1 MTISVPFREF
11 KTVVPAEWIDGNGHM
26 SARFYSLLVFDA
38 HWVFSD
44 AIGLGG
50 AYIRERNLGKNIV
63 EGHMVYEREL
73 LEGDRVEVESRLL
86 AVSDKG
92 VHIAHEVF
100 NVDRNYRAA
109 IWEEVDLN
117 VDLTMRR
124 AAPFTPDMRANL
136 EDIARQFAQLPPLDK
151 IGRSVKLFTGR
162 SNKSS

>member
-1 MTISVPFREF
+1 MTIPVPYREF
-11 KTVVPAEWIDGNGHM
+11 KTVVPQEWIDGNGHM

-38 HWVFSD
+38 HWKFSD
-44 AIGLGG
+44 AIGLGSD
-50 AYIRERNLGKNIV
+50 YIRDHNLGKNIV

-73 LEGDRVEVESRLL
+73 MLGDHVEVSSRLL

-117 VDLTMRR
+117 VDLATRR
-124 AAPFTPDMRANL
+124 ATPFTPKMRAKL
-136 EDIARQFAQLPPLDK
+136 ETIAQQFSQLPPLDK
-151 IGRSVKLFTGR
+151 VGRSVMLKR
-162 SNKSS
+162 IPS

>member
-1 MTISVPFREF
+1 MNVPVPFREY
-11 KTVVPAEWIDGNGHM
+11 KTVVPQEWIDGNGHM

-38 HWVFSD
+38 HWKFSE
-44 AIGLGG
+44 AIGLGA
-50 AYIRERNLGKNIV
+50 AYIREHNLGKNIV

-73 LEGDRVEVESRLL
+73 LLGDHVEVNSRLL

-117 VDLTMRR
+117 VDLATRR
-124 AAPFTPDMRANL
+124 STSFTPDMRAKL
-136 EDIARQFAQLPPLDK
+136 EAIALQFSQLPPLDK
-151 IGRSVKLFTGR
+151 IGRSVMLKR
-162 SNKSS
+162 AR

>member
-1 MTISVPFREF
+1 MKIPVPFREF

-44 AIGLGG
+44 AIGLGS

-73 LEGDRVEVESRLL
+73 MLGDHIEVESRLL

-100 NVDRNYRAA
+100 NVDRDYRAA
-109 IWEEVDLN
+109 IWEELDLN
-117 VDLTMRR
+117 VDLSTRR
-124 AAPFTPDMRANL
+124 STPFQPDMRANL
-136 EDIARQFAQLPPLDK
+136 DAIAAQFAQLPPLDK
-151 IGRSVKLFTGR
+151 LGRHVMLKR
-162 SNKSS
+162 SK